1 MTGNTLGWVIVAF
14 VLYLL
19 MMIAIGAL
27 YAKGNNNSEDYF
39 LGGRKLNGFVAA
51 LSAQAS
57 DMSGW
62 LLMGLPGA
70 IYLTGVGG
78 DGWIAIGL
86 FIGTT
91 LNWLLIAT
99 KLRRYTIRANNSVTL
114 PTYFEN
120 RFHDEKKV
128 LMTVSSITIV
138 VFFLVYCASALS
150 AGGQLFES
158 VFGIDYHVALTIGA
172 LVVLVYTFLGGFTA
186 VCVTDFIQ
194 GMLMLV
200 GILAVPLFAYHFLT
214 IGGTTLSAGLEASG
228 ADSANF
234 LNLMKNGDGSNNI
247 VSVIS
252 GLGWGLGYFG
262 MPHILLRF
270 MAIEDEKKLKLSRR
284 VASVWVVIAMGIAIL
299 IGVIGYSL
307 MMKGIVP
314 QYADNAA
321 AENVVVDIAK
331 FLSKY
336 GFVAA
341 FAGGI
346 ILAGILA
353 STMSTAD
360 SQLLAAAS
368 SISENLVQE
377 SFGVKLS
384 TKKAIGLARIAVV
397 VISVIAIFLAR
408 DPDSSVFRIVSFAW
422 AGFGAAFGPVVLCA
436 LFWKRANKYGAI
448 SGMLAGGAMVFIWK
462 FLVRSAFAGTV
473 LDIYELLPA
482 FIVGLAVII
491 VVSLLTKAPDKEIT
505 DKFDEVKAA
514 CKEV

>member
-19 MMIAIGAL
+19 MMIAIGAF

-91 LNWLLIAT
+91 LNWLFIAT

-214 IGGTTLSAGLEASG
+214 TGGTTLSAGLEASG

-262 MPHILLRF
+262 MPHILVRF
-270 MAIEDEKKLKLSRR
+270 MAVRDEKEMTKSKATAISWVALSLGFAVFIGILGRAYLPELVNGNNEKVFIEMIKKVFTVEMR
-284 VASVWVVIAMGIAIL
+284 APFIAGL
-299 IGVIGYSL
+299 
-307 MMKGIVP
+307 
-314 QYADNAA
+314 
-321 AENVVVDIAK
+321 
-331 FLSKY
+331 FLC
-336 GFVAA
+336 
-341 FAGGI
+341 
-346 ILAGILA
+346 GILA
-353 STMSTAD
+353 AIMSTAD
-360 SQLLAAAS
+360 SQLLVSAS
-368 SISENLVQE
+368 SVAEDIFKGLLKKDADDCEPYHSTGSSCAGLYHRMESEQHCHGTGVQCMGRLRCRFRATGSDVLILE
-377 SFGVKLS
+377 ENQLPRRRGRYCHRS
-384 TKKAIGLARIAVV
+384 TCRYHLGLHPSRG
-397 VISVIAIFLAR
+397 R
-408 DPDSSVFRIVSFAW
+408 TDPGQSYRIVFPGSR
-422 AGFGAAFGPVVLCA
+422 L
-436 LFWKRANKYGAI
+436 R
-448 SGMLAGGAMVFIWK
+448 
-462 FLVRSAFAGTV
+462 AGTYRYHRSQPHYQGSFRGNAAGV
-473 LDIYELLPA
+473 RGCESEQT
-482 FIVGLAVII
+482 VIDHLR
-491 VVSLLTKAPDKEIT
+491 SKY
-505 DKFDEVKAA
+505 
-514 CKEV
+514 